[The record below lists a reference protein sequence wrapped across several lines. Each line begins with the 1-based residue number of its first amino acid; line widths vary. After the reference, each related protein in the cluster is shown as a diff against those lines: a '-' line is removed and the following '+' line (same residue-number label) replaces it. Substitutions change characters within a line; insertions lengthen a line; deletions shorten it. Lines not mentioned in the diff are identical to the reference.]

1 MRSWQTKMGDVK
13 SVWLQALVEENYRQE
28 TWKLNCSLCQPGTRD
43 TELDRNSRDP
53 LTQSVRRNV
62 PEEMTF
68 KLVLKKPEKMPDRA
82 GKKQKAV
89 ATKA

>member
-13 SVWLQALVEENYRQE
+13 SVWLQALVEENHRQE

-53 LTQSVRRNV
+53 LT
-62 PEEMTF
+62 
-68 KLVLKKPEKMPDRA
+68 
-82 GKKQKAV
+82 
-89 ATKA
+89 